1 MLPLKAL
8 CLPECHRWL
17 PAWVRAATRSVRT
30 RVASRRAK
38 GSPLRWSLSGT
49 SVMSGDRWA
58 MTSRASRAVAVGGG
72 PRDPGVAG
80 QGPRIGAVL
89 GPQHRGCLD
98 PGGDGP
104 LMGSGVVGA
113 VVGGRP
119 AVDGTR
125 GGDGYVGS
133 GTIGHPRG
141 AFLASRFSWS
151 KTTLTR
157 GSACTPLRR
166 TPPRPYLPFPAVPA
180 LRPRAPHPVRKPQC
194 SNQSNLMAVEQV
206 IVHLKNWRICHTD
219 YRRPIDTFVTTVTAI
234 LGLHFLYH

>member
-1 MLPLKAL
+1 MGAVRTGKPVRSVRTCMLPPKAL
-8 CLPECHRWL
+8 CLPERHRWL

-38 GSPLRWSLSGT
+38 GSPLRRSLSGT

-89 GPQHRGCLD
+89 EPPQHQGCLD

-113 VVGGRP
+113 AMGGPP
-119 AVDGTR
+119 AADGTR
-125 GGDGYVGS
+125 GGDGYVES
-133 GTIGHPRG
+133 GTIGHPRK
-141 AFLASRFSWS
+141 AFLASRFPWS
-151 KTTLTR
+151 KTTLTH
-157 GSACTPLRR
+157 GSACTPLRH
-166 TPPRPYLPFPAVPA
+166 TPAPLLSHPSAQTTSTTTPSKKTSLFQAKRH
-180 LRPRAPHPVRKPQC
+180 PHPAFNTPTMKTRGQ
-194 SNQSNLMAVEQV
+194 
-206 IVHLKNWRICHTD
+206 
-219 YRRPIDTFVTTVTAI
+219 
-234 LGLHFLYH
+234 

>member
-8 CLPECHRWL
+8 CLPECRRWL

-58 MTSRASRAVAVGGG
+58 MTSRASRAVGGG
-72 PRDPGVAG
+72 PRGPGVAG

-89 GPQHRGCLD
+89 EPPQHQGCLD
-98 PGGDGP
+98 PGGGGP

-113 VVGGRP
+113 AVGGPP
-119 AVDGTR
+119 AADGTR

-133 GTIGHPRG
+133 GTIGQSRG

-151 KTTLTR
+151 KTTLTH
-157 GSACTPLRR
+157 GSACTPLRH
-166 TPPRPYLPFPAVPA
+166 TPPQPPSQ
-180 LRPRAPHPVRKPQC
+180 HPSAQTTSTTTPSKKTSLSQF
-194 SNQSNLMAVEQV
+194 NV
-206 IVHLKNWRICHTD
+206 IVRAVWM
-219 YRRPIDTFVTTVTAI
+219 RRKSESRSWTWKGRSWT
-234 LGLHFLYH
+234 

>member
-1 MLPLKAL
+1 MVA
-8 CLPECHRWL
+8 EGG
-17 PAWVRAATRSVRT
+17 VRIIEHPPVEGVPQVPVGGVEDPHADTVSQPTDINDHGLLRSVT
-30 RVASRRAK
+30 D
-38 GSPLRWSLSGT
+38 LL
-49 SVMSGDRWA
+49 
-58 MTSRASRAVAVGGG
+58 
-72 PRDPGVAG
+72 GV
-80 QGPRIGAVL
+80 VL
-89 GPQHRGCLD
+89 DEPPQHQDGLDSGRGR
-98 PGGDGP
+98 P
-104 LMGSGVVGA
+104 LMRADVVDAA
-113 VVGGRP
+113 VRDQP
-119 AVDGTR
+119 AADGTHSS
-125 GGDGYVGS
+125 DGRREWRDR
-133 GTIGHPRG
+133 TARG
-141 AFLASRFSWS
+141 ASLAGRFSWS